1 MKLSNLKIGTRLWLG
16 FGLVIALM
24 IAALA
29 TAIGR
34 MNGAEQRVD
43 NILNDRYRKIALSTE
58 IKYNVA
64 LIHQHMRSAVIANDA
79 AGVQR
84 ETEAMNAI
92 RATNKGLLDSFDK
105 IINVPKAR
113 EIFTAIMR
121 ARAMDLS
128 AQKELLAAV
137 ASGDAAS
144 AKQLLDG
151 RVAETERAY
160 VRLLDD
166 MTQLQTG
173 KMDEESRALL
183 SEFAFGRVLMISL
196 ALGAFGLAMLMAW
209 SSTRS
214 ITRPMG
220 VAVGLARRVADGD
233 LTTPVVVTSHDEMGQ
248 LMQALN
254 SMNDSLAS
262 IVGEVRSGTDSI
274 ATASRQIAVGNL
286 DLSSRTEQQA
296 SSLQQTAASMEE
308 LTGNVRSTADNAR
321 QANQLADSA
330 SAIAVKGGVV
340 VSQVVATMGTISAAA
355 KKISEIIGVIDGIA
369 FQTNILALNA
379 AVEAAR
385 AGEQGRGFAVV
396 AAEVRSLAQRSA
408 GAAKEIKALIGNS
421 VESAQAGSVLVDQAG
436 ATMQEVV
443 ASVRRVTEIISQ
455 ITAAS
460 QEQTSGIGQINQAI
474 NQMDGVTQQNA
485 ALVEEAAAASKSL
498 SDQAAKL
505 VGIVSVFR
513 LSGTVAVGHAF

>member
-1 MKLSNLKIGTRLWLG
+1 MKLSNLKIGVRLWIG

-24 IAALA
+24 IGALA
-29 TAIGR
+29 TAIFR
-34 MNGAEQRVD
+34 MNDAEQRVD
-43 NILNDRYRKIALSTE
+43 NILNDRYHKIALSTQ

-64 LIHQHMRSAVIANDA
+64 LIHQHMRDAVIENDA
-79 AGVQR
+79 AGLRR
-84 ETEAMNAI
+84 ETDAMNAI
-92 RATNKGLLDSFDK
+92 RATNKGLLDTFDK

-113 EIFTAIMR
+113 EIFTAIMQ
-121 ARAMDLS
+121 ARATDLG
-128 AQKELLAAV
+128 AQKELLATIS
-137 ASGDAAS
+137 SGDATA

-151 RVAETERAY
+151 KVADTERAY
-160 VRLLDD
+160 VKLLDD

-183 SEFAFGRVLMISL
+183 SELAFGRALMIAL
-196 ALGAFGLAMLMAW
+196 AIGAFGLAMFMAW
-209 SSTRS
+209 SATRS
-214 ITRPMG
+214 ITGPMA
-220 VAVGLARRVADGD
+220 VAVGMARRVADGD
-233 LTTPVVVTSHDEMGQ
+233 LTTPIVVTSRDEMGQ

-254 SMNDSLAS
+254 SMNASLAN

-274 ATASRQIAVGNL
+274 AMASRQIAVGNL
-286 DLSSRTEQQA
+286 DLSARTERQA

-308 LTGNVRSTADNAR
+308 LTGNVRNTADNAR

-330 SAIAVKGGVV
+330 SEVAVKGGFV
-340 VSQVVATMGTISAAA
+340 VSQVVATMGTISASS

-396 AAEVRSLAQRSA
+396 AAEVRNLAQRSA

-421 VESAQAGSVLVDQAG
+421 VDSVQAGSVLADQAG

-443 ASVRRVTEIISQ
+443 ASVRRVTEIIGQ
-455 ITAAS
+455 ITVAS
-460 QEQTSGIGQINQAI
+460 QEQTSGIGQVNQAI

-505 VGIVSVFR
+505 VGTVSVFR
-513 LSGTVAVGHAF
+513 LSNSPVAGLAF